1 METNEQIF
9 CRGSMFAPL
18 LIPMLSF
25 VIKKAKS
32 RVISLDTE
40 YSN

>member
-1 METNEQIF
+1 METDEQIF

-18 LIPMLSF
+18 LIPMLF